1 VPLREIEAD
10 KRASGFT
17 IPMPTIFVVYG
28 SCTNLK
34 LLVTWPPSVVVG
46 ETSVTGLNL
55 EEKKSKPT
63 MRNYTVGAN
72 LIPSMPKSGRNIKK
86 AESKLDVAIPFPAE
100 DQVRPYTKQFKTES
114 LTIGVLLSL

>member
-1 VPLREIEAD
+1 
-10 KRASGFT
+10 
-17 IPMPTIFVVYG
+17 
-28 SCTNLK
+28 
-34 LLVTWPPSVVVG
+34 
-46 ETSVTGLNL
+46 
-55 EEKKSKPT
+55 